1 MSITLSEIRTIKI
14 FEMGECELK
23 FKNNFKKLNL
33 NQNLVFLKRKRKMI
47 SNEVRK
53 AMLHFMET

>member
-1 MSITLSEIRTIKI
+1 MNVSLNLKI
-14 FEMGECELK
+14 IL
-23 FKNNFKKLNL
+23 KKLNL